1 MKKWP
6 LPKPTCLHVQFI
18 SPTLLIINLF
28 HILYFAGSE
37 LFHFIQYLALDGNEN
52 RGFTSSEREEGGV
65 SRESEKRFN
74 LDSHRR
80 NITHGWSS
88 LFYLSL
94 VGAERFSSCFAV
106 EISRSLSKDFLFY
119 RKWWLITDADSDTR
133 ADADPDFD
141 AELMLLII
149 LNMSRWPYGDASS
162 YNRELHTSERTIWW
176 YTVIML

>member
-6 LPKPTCLHVQFI
+6 LTKPTCLHVQFI

-94 VGAERFSSCFAV
+94 VGALLLMFRCRNQQVTIKRFSF
-106 EISRSLSKDFLFY
+106 LSKMMAHNWCRFWYSCWCWSWFWCWAY
-119 RKWWLITDADSDTR
+119 A
-133 ADADPDFD
+133 A
-141 AELMLLII
+141 
-149 LNMSRWPYGDASS
+149 
-162 YNRELHTSERTIWW
+162 YNTEYEQMTIWW
-176 YTVIML
+176 C